1 MNTQI
6 IAIANQKGGV
16 GKTTTCANLG
26 IGLAQAGKKVL
37 LIDGD
42 PQGSLTISLGNPQP
56 DKLPFTLSDAMGKI
70 LMDHPIRP
78 GEGILHHAEG
88 VDLMPADIQLSG
100 MEVSLVNAMSRETI
114 LRQYLDTL
122 KGQYF
127 EMSADDRNCTGRF
140 GVDAFCLAL
149 HGADLHIRS
158 GAWSTKHGNCSAWR
172 GCADYLFPAE
182 WCDFAGYGIFD

>member
-56 DKLPFTLSDAMGKI
+56 DKLPFTLSDAMGRI
-70 LMDHPIRP
+70 LMDEPLRP
-78 GEGILHHAEG
+78 GEGILHHPEG

-100 MEVSLVNAMSRETI
+100 MEVCCTERKMCR
-114 LRQYLDTL
+114 LRC
-122 KGQYF
+122 G
-127 EMSADDRNCTGRF
+127 TGSKAS
-140 GVDAFCLAL
+140 GLSPQKA
-149 HGADLHIRS
+149 I
-158 GAWSTKHGNCSAWR
+158 GAWGQ
-172 GCADYLFPAE
+172 
-182 WCDFAGYGIFD
+182 

>member
-1 MNTQI
+1 MNKVKDSNQN
-6 IAIANQKGGV
+6 IAKAVLKIRQDNKLSQEQFAEMVGV
-16 GKTTTCANLG
+16 TRQAVSRWEMGVSVPNINTLILISEKFDIPVDEMLKLGDVVEKIDNNKTPF
-26 IGLAQAGKKVL
+26 KKDRNYSIVF
-37 LIDGD
+37 
-42 PQGSLTISLGNPQP
+42 LTI
-56 DKLPFTLSDAMGKI
+56 
-70 LMDHPIRP
+70 
-78 GEGILHHAEG
+78 GILG
-88 VDLMPADIQLSG
+88 LISIP
-100 MEVSLVNAMSRETI
+100 
-114 LRQYLDTL
+114 
-122 KGQYF
+122 F